1 MNFMFVYEI
10 KFFERG
16 VTLTDL
22 LEFLRSCD
30 TCYVFAYQWQIKC
43 HTKTKTKWLCWA
55 IYYLCNIDITTKWLE
70 PKFNHVFVYP
80 MGVILT
86 TTATNKFFLQRDF
99 LYLPIL
105 IVEAINISGFVNA

>member
-43 HTKTKTKWLCWA
+43 HTKTKTK
-55 IYYLCNIDITTKWLE
+55 
-70 PKFNHVFVYP
+70 
-80 MGVILT
+80 
-86 TTATNKFFLQRDF
+86 
-99 LYLPIL
+99 
-105 IVEAINISGFVNA
+105 